1 MPKLVCRSGPTAG
14 HEYALTKDV
23 TILGRQS
30 SCDVP
35 IVDGNAS
42 RAHCEIRRDG
52 KLFSLVDLGSRNGT
66 QLNGKKVGERQLA
79 FGDRIS
85 VGKVEFLFVK
95 EPGDVELKD
104 LLSKYEIQEKIGE
117 GGMGIVYKANQ
128 RSMARVVALK
138 ILAPRFASKP
148 RFVEQFTRE
157 ARAAGSLNHPN
168 IIQVHDV
175 GTENDI
181 HYFSMEFV
189 DGPTAMQL
197 LKSSGTLPVDDAIE
211 IVRQCAKALEYAHS
225 HRLIHQDIKPDNIM
239 VGANNIVK
247 LADLGISKT
256 FDEAE
261 SDNAPKKV
269 MGTPHYMAPEAA
281 LGKRVDQRIDIYS
294 LGATAWHLLTGK
306 TPFQGANPSEVLKQH
321 VMEPLPLISTLNPEV
336 PGPVAQIIAKMLE
349 KKPEARYQSATEVLD
364 ALRRL
369 GEGRQ
374 SGGETMILRRYAKGS
389 PAASIPTP
397 ASGTTGHRFGGE
409 NTTPEGSW
417 RQESGP
423 QTLKWV
429 IAAAIAV
436 VGIGSLAVVGRNL
449 WLMSHPAQTVADP
462 GPVVGPVP
470 ATGAAPTS
478 ATPAAGDAPDPAL
491 ARASQAAASLAALD
505 AQLTQDGD
513 KADADAILRKLN
525 TISKD
530 LDADGKERA
539 KGVRDR
545 LAKLMER
552 RHTDQVQAGFAALGE
567 DVSKLQSDRDYDNAL
582 KRLDG
587 FKDRKEPSVAADF
600 DKLRAAVDQ
609 ARTAYLDDLH
619 QKIQL
624 LASAKDAKGLKDLRD
639 GLPRAQLGTSVE
651 QDILAAIK
659 TLDDQE
665 QARYAAVVAT
675 AGKDLM
681 AWRLGDV
688 DADWKNGR
696 DAMGATPAGTQF
708 DQYHDTA
715 QKLGDLVTALGTK
728 LRAHPIRYHGVLVA
742 ANDPDLVDANLDE
755 GLKMRVSTGG
765 DLGVK
770 WSSLS
775 PDDLG
780 KVVQLVLGHD
790 GDAYQGA
797 LGVLAGLKK

>member
-14 HEYALTKDV
+14 HEYPLSKDV

-35 IVDGNAS
+35 IVDSNAS

-52 KLFSLVDLGSRNGT
+52 RLYSLVDLGSRNGT

-95 EPGDVELKD
+95 EAGDVELKD

-211 IVRQCAKALEYAHS
+211 IVRQCAKALEYAHG

-239 VGANNIVK
+239 VSANNIVK

-261 SDNAPKKV
+261 SDDAPKKV

-321 VMEPLPLISTLNPEV
+321 VTENLPLINTVNPEV
-336 PGPVAQIIAKMLE
+336 PAPVAQIIAKMLE

-369 GEGRQ
+369 SEGRQ
-374 SGGETMILRRYAKGS
+374 GGAETMILRRYAKGS
-389 PAASIPTP
+389 PGSSIPTP

-409 NTTPEGSW
+409 NTTPEGGTWGASAQ
-417 RQESGP
+417 RK
-423 QTLKWV
+423 TMHWV
-429 IAAAIAV
+429 VGGGVAV
-436 VGIGSLAVVGRNL
+436 VALFSIVVIGRNMYL
-449 WLMSHPAQTVADP
+449 YSHPPAVDP
-462 GPVVGPVP
+462 NANTGGGP
-470 ATGAAPTS
+470 ATTAVAVDP
-478 ATPAAGDAPDPAL
+478 TPAADPA
-491 ARASQAAASLAALD
+491 AQRASQAAAELAALD

-513 KADADAILRKLN
+513 KADVDAIGRKLGSI
-525 TISKD
+525 TKD
-530 LDADGKERA
+530 LDAEGKDRA
-539 KGVRDR
+539 KALRDR
-545 LAKLMER
+545 LSKIGDL
-552 RHTDQVQAGFAALGE
+552 RHADQVQNSFADLSRDVQKLE
-567 DVSKLQSDRDYDNAL
+567 DDRDYANAL
-582 KRLDG
+582 QRLDG
-587 FKDRKEPSVAADF
+587 YTYRKDPAVQADF
-600 DKLRAAVDQ
+600 DKLRTSVDQ
-609 ARTAYLDDLH
+609 AGKAYLDDLH
-619 QKIQL
+619 QHIQML
-624 LASAKDAKGLKDLRD
+624 VGAKDAKGLKDLRD
-639 GLPRAQLGTSVE
+639 SLPRAQLGTPAE
-651 QDILAAIK
+651 HDILTAIK
-659 TLDDQE
+659 NLNDTQ
-665 QARYAAVVAT
+665 QAEFNALVVQ
-675 AGKDLM
+675 AGKDLA
-681 AWRLGDV
+681 AWNMSLV
-688 DADWKNGR
+688 DSDWQSGR
-696 DAMGATPAGTQF
+696 DAMGASPAGTQF
-708 DQYHDTA
+708 DTYHDA
-715 QKLGDLVTALGTK
+715 SKKLTEMINAIGTR
-728 LRAHPIRYHGVLVA
+728 LRARPLRYHGILVA
-742 ANDPDLVDANLDE
+742 ASDPDLVDADDD
-755 GLKMRVSTGG
+755 GLKMRVDTGG

-770 WSSLS
+770 WSSLA
-775 PDDLG
+775 PDDLN
-780 KVVQLVLGHD
+780 KVVQLVLGKD
-790 GDAYQGA
+790 GDAYQTA
-797 LGVLAGLKK
+797 LGVVNGLKK